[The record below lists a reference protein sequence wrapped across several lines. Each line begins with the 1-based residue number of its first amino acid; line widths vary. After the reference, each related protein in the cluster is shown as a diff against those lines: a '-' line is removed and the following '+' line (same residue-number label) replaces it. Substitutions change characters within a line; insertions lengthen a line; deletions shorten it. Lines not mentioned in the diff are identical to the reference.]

1 MVDTVGVTGEGTE
14 AEIGTLVT
22 LADIVG
28 VMTGAGGLA
37 ETGATNDMAAV
48 SLADL
53 VSVMTGAGR
62 LAETGATND
71 MAAVSLADI
80 VGVMTGAGRLAETGA
95 NTIEVV
101 VVTTTLLEVN

>member
-22 LADIVG
+22 
-28 VMTGAGGLA
+28 
-37 ETGATNDMAAV
+37 
-48 SLADL
+48 
-53 VSVMTGAGR
+53 
-62 LAETGATND
+62 
-71 MAAVSLADI
+71 LADI